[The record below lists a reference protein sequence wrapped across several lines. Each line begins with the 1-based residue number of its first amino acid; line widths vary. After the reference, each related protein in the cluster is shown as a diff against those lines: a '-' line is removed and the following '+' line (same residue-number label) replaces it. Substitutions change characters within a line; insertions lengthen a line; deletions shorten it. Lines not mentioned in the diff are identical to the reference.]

1 MLQAVDQ
8 PENSRFVLEQ
18 DGDVAELEYEVRDGR
33 MILVHTEVPSAL
45 AGRGIGGNLV
55 EAAVARARSE
65 GLSIEPQCRFA
76 RGWLRRHPQ
85 VVGGLSVD
93 WTARGT

>member
-1 MLQAVDQ
+1 VLAAVDQ
-8 PENSRFVLEQ
+8 PQNRRFVLEQ

-45 AGRGIGGNLV
+45 AGRGIGGTLV

-65 GLSIEPQCRFA
+65 ELSIEPQCRFA
-76 RGWLRRHPQ
+76 RGWLRRQPA
-85 VVGGLSVD
+85 VITGLTVD

>member
-8 PENSRFVLEQ
+8 PDNGRYVLEQ
-18 DGDVAELEYEVRDGR
+18 DGEIAELQYEVRDGR

-55 EAAVARARSE
+55 EAAVDRARGE

-85 VVGGLSVD
+85 VVGALTVD
-93 WTARGT
+93 WAARGT

>member
-8 PENSRFVLEQ
+8 PDNSRYVLEQ
-18 DGDVAELEYEVRDGR
+18 DGDVAELKYEVRDGR

-55 EAAVARARSE
+55 EAAVARARGE

-85 VVGGLSVD
+85 VVGGLAVD
-93 WTARGT
+93 WAARGA

>member
-1 MLQAVDQ
+1 MLDAVDQ
-8 PENSRFVLEQ
+8 PQNSRFVLTQ

-45 AGRGIGGNLV
+45 AGRGIGGTLV
-55 EAAVARARSE
+55 EAAVARARGE
-65 GLSIEPQCRFA
+65 GMSIEPQCRFA

-85 VVGGLSVD
+85 VIGGLTVD